1 MSFLSLAHMYQVV
14 RDMYD
19 SPKWREKVLH
29 MSDNQIMAIYFSK
42 EEREAAQK
50 AKTGK
55 GLKHTLKKKIEEIRG
70 KSCGN
75 CDGCVRTVRS
85 GGNCDG
91 STDDYIPEQL
101 SFFD

>member
-1 MSFLSLAHMYQVV
+1 MSFLSMAHMYQVV

-42 EEREAAQK
+42 EERDK
-50 AKTGK
+50 ARKAERKRTKCRKTVRCC
-55 GLKHTLKKKIEEIRG
+55 EEV
-70 KSCGN
+70 
-75 CDGCVRTVRS
+75 VRTC
-85 GGNCDG
+85 GGCEG